1 VAGKAF
7 TTGQPQVVP
16 DVKRVPDYFQG
27 APTVRSELNVP
38 VKVAGRVV
46 AVLNAESA
54 RLGAFDE
61 GDLRLFEAVAAQ
73 LGIVLEN
80 ARLYQSLQE
89 QRDELSQAYEELKE
103 IDRLRTELV
112 QNVSHEL
119 RTPFTLVMGYIE
131 LLMAGDLGPLT
142 EKQREALYVVRK
154 RVDALQR
161 RTRDLTTLDTLS
173 GKEAKAHP
181 TSIVDVVH
189 TALAEVK
196 RQATVAGVQLCE
208 QVPDTLSPVMANKE
222 HLVQAVT
229 HLIDNAVKFSP
240 DGGTVTVRAWEED
253 GHACIA
259 VDDEGIGIEPQH
271 LDHVFKRFYQV
282 DGSINRRF
290 SGMGVGLAVVWEII
304 EVYGGTVDV
313 ESTPNEGSS
322 FIISLPRADE
332 NDFQR
337 AISLAQAEIEKVKGP
352 SA

>member
-1 VAGKAF
+1 
-7 TTGQPQVVP
+7 
-16 DVKRVPDYFQG
+16 
-27 APTVRSELNVP
+27 
-38 VKVAGRVV
+38 
-46 AVLNAESA
+46 
-54 RLGAFDE
+54 
-61 GDLRLFEAVAAQ
+61 
-73 LGIVLEN
+73 
-80 ARLYQSLQE
+80 
-89 QRDELSQAYEELKE
+89 
-103 IDRLRTELV
+103 
-112 QNVSHEL
+112 
-119 RTPFTLVMGYIE
+119 MGYIE